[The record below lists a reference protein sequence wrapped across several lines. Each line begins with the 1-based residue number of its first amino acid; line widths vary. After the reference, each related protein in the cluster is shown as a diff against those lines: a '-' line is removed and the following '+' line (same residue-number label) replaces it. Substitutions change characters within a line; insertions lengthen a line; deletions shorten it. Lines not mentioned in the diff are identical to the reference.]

1 MQLQKWKTV
10 NRRFFETC
18 AGPSLREWQQMI
30 KDGVINGKILGAY
43 TYVDVDQLSAQTVLR
58 GAEDDIPDL
67 LG

>member
-1 MQLQKWKTV
+1 
-10 NRRFFETC
+10 
-18 AGPSLREWQQMI
+18 MI